1 MKSIKDWQRPDEG
14 KLGRLP
20 KWASEYIDLL
30 EMRLAEQEGLVEQF
44 ASEGVDYRDIDPE
57 KLYIQR
63 DGDELHREIGLR
75 SRVRLPLGNGCTA
88 EVRVDR
94 SGRGGIEVMT
104 SSQLAVLPQVTN
116 VVRIIGVD
124 RSA

>member
-1 MKSIKDWQRPDEG
+1 MKSIKDWQRPEEDKIE
-14 KLGRLP
+14 KLP
-20 KWASEYIDLL
+20 KWARSYIDLL
-30 EMRLAEQEGLVEQF
+30 EKRLAEQEGLVEQL
-44 ASEGVDYRDIDPE
+44 AGEGVDYSDTAPE
-57 KLYIQR
+57 KLYIHR
-63 DGDELHREIGLR
+63 EGDELHREIGLR
-75 SRVRLPLGNGCTA
+75 SRVRLPLGNGDTA

-104 SSQLAVLPQVTN
+104 SSQLAVLPQVSN

>member
-1 MKSIKDWQRPDEG
+1 MKSIKDWQRPGEG

-30 EMRLAEQEGLVEQF
+30 ERRLAEQERLVEQL
-44 ASEGVDYRDIDPE
+44 AGEGVDYSDIDPE
-57 KLYIQR
+57 KPYIQR
-63 DGDELHREIGLR
+63 EGDGLHREIGLH
-75 SRVRLPLGNGCTA
+75 SKVRFPLGNGGTA
-88 EVRVDR
+88 EVRMDR

-104 SSQLAVLPQVTN
+104 SSQLAVLPQVSN
-116 VVRIIGVD
+116 VARIIGVD